1 MIKFCTT
8 CKGTRTKHT
17 QTETNVKTSGPCPN
31 CKDTTF
37 GERLYQLM
45 LDRKLRVRDLAYR
58 LDINDDTVYKYLKNY
73 SSPSYKTLDK
83 MIALL
88 NPSDK
93 EFIWLMR
100 GELRDE

>member
-1 MIKFCTT
+1 MIKFE
-8 CKGTRTKHT
+8 K
-17 QTETNVKTSGPCPN
+17 NLP
-31 CKDTTF
+31 F

-58 LDINDDTVYKYLKNY
+58 LDVNDDTVYNYLKNY
-73 SSPSYKTLDK
+73 NFPSYKTLDK
-83 MIALL
+83 IINIL

-93 EFIWLMR
+93 ELIWLMR